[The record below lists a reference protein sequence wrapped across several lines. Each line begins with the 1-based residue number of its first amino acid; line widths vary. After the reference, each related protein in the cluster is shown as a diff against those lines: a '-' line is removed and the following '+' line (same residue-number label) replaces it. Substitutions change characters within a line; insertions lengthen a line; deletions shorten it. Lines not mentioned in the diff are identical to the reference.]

1 MFCGD
6 IYFYVNCY
14 INSELAVLCAAT
26 EMIVSNISLPPN
38 ELPGEQSNALFNC
51 TLGILIVLQEK

>member
-6 IYFYVNCY
+6 IYLHVNCY

-26 EMIVSNISLPPN
+26 KIIVSNISLPPN
-38 ELPGEQSNALFNC
+38 ELPRKKSNALFNC
-51 TLGILIVLQEK
+51 TVGILIVL